1 MKKSYRSQF
10 NTRQYMLSE
19 DFEIFYYSDT
29 NFRSVQPHT
38 HNYYEFYIFLSG
50 DVAMEAEGRLY
61 PLKEGDVVLIP
72 PGIRHRALVQSET
85 KPYRRFVFWI
95 SQKYYEQLSADS
107 SDYDWLIRRAID
119 KGKYVSHL
127 PESDFHTLQAKLIRL
142 LEEVNTDRFGRR
154 TMLVLSV
161 NELILS
167 LTRRIHELEKTGR
180 SDEKGIL
187 SAVISYIG
195 THLDDDLSLD
205 SIAGKFSLSKYYLSH
220 IFHDTIGIS
229 LHQYITKKRLE
240 TITELLLS
248 GENVT
253 SIYTQYGFRD
263 YSAFYR
269 AFTKEYGISPREY
282 RDIHLLA
289 EHNPS

>member
-1 MKKSYRSQF
+1 
-10 NTRQYMLSE
+10 
-19 DFEIFYYSDT
+19 
-29 NFRSVQPHT
+29 
-38 HNYYEFYIFLSG
+38 
-50 DVAMEAEGRLY
+50 
-61 PLKEGDVVLIP
+61 
-72 PGIRHRALVQSET
+72 
-85 KPYRRFVFWI
+85 
-95 SQKYYEQLSADS
+95 
-107 SDYDWLIRRAID
+107 
-119 KGKYVSHL
+119 
-127 PESDFHTLQAKLIRL
+127 
-142 LEEVNTDRFGRR
+142 
-154 TMLVLSV
+154 MLVLSV

-195 THLDDDLSLD
+195 THLDEDLSLD